1 MTRRPR
7 MQDDL
12 FELFED
18 KKEHN
23 NQSIGEVLLNEFPEL
38 EKELEE
44 KKEKQDQELFSE
56 EEIETDLMD
65 GGLL

>member
-12 FELFED
+12 FELFQD
-18 KKEHN
+18 KKEHD

-38 EKELEE
+38 EEELEQ
-44 KKEKQDQELFSE
+44 KKQENQELFSE
-56 EEIETDLMD
+56 EELETDLMD